1 MSSLFPA
8 PRPVLGALALVSAL
22 ALTACAGGAPDRAG
36 AAGSGAAPSAAAPSG
51 TAPATGAGDS
61 TMDVAEDAAQPAGER
76 AGEPAEQ
83 DGEQP
88 GDRSTAGPAEAPA
101 AGDPAQGPGAAE
113 DGTDGGVPAEDGT
126 DGGVPAGA
134 GAENGTAAG
143 GPAAGRAAG
152 ARTRGGAP
160 LCATSQLEAAA
171 TPVGGAAGS
180 VHVNLVLSNAGAGPC
195 TLAGYA
201 GVSFVDAAGTMI
213 GSPAVRDA
221 TVPGTGRVLA
231 PGESAVAGLRVGQ
244 AANHQSC
251 DARSATGLR
260 VYPPENT
267 ESVVIPFPVK
277 ACADP
282 QIHQLEI
289 QGFGA

>member
-36 AAGSGAAPSAAAPSG
+36 AAPSAEAPSG

-61 TMDVAEDAAQPAGER
+61 TRDVTEDAAQPAGER

-88 GDRSTAGPAEAPA
+88 GDRSTAGPAEAPV
-101 AGDPAQGPGAAE
+101 AGDPAQGPGA
-113 DGTDGGVPAEDGT
+113 

-134 GAENGTAAG
+134 GAENGTADG

-152 ARTRGGAP
+152 ARTGGGAP

-180 VHVNLVLSNAGAGPC
+180 VHVDLVLSNAGAGPC

-267 ESVVIPFPVK
+267 ESVVIPFPVE

>member
-22 ALTACAGGAPDRAG
+22 ALTACASGAPDRAG
-36 AAGSGAAPSAAAPSG
+36 AAGSGAGPSAAAPSG
-51 TAPATGAGDS
+51 TVPATGAEDS
-61 TMDVAEDAAQPAGER
+61 SADATEDAAQPAGER

-101 AGDPAQGPGAAE
+101 AGDPAPGAAE
-113 DGTDGGVPAEDGT
+113 DGTDGGVTAGAEDG
-126 DGGVPAGA
+126 A
-134 GAENGTAAG
+134 AAG

-152 ARTRGGAP
+152 ARTGGGVP
-160 LCATSQLEAAA
+160 LCTTSQLEAAA

-180 VHVNLVLSNAGAGPC
+180 VHVDLVLTNAGAGPC

-201 GVSFVDAAGTMI
+201 GVSFVDAAGTLT

-267 ESVVIPFPVK
+267 ESVVIPFPVE
-277 ACADP
+277 ACADA